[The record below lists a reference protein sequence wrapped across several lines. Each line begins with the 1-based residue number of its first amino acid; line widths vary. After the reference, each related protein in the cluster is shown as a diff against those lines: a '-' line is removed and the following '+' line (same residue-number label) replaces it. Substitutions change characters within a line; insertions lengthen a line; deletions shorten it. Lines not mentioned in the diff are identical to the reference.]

1 MDRKK
6 PESQVKLPYRVP
18 VLRVFGT
25 VAAMTE
31 TFSPSGTMK
40 DGGPNNTKS

>member
-1 MDRKK
+1 MEDTK
-6 PESQVKLPYRVP
+6 PEVKLPYRVP

-25 VAAMTE
+25 VATITE
-31 TFSPSGTMK
+31 TISPAGTRK